1 MMFSR
6 YSGLKTWYPPQSHG
20 EELVSFSSSHHDY
33 HRAQNDVIDHH
44 TLQQR
49 RVGYSCEE
57 GFPTSEYPTS
67 KMETASWDS
76 PTSSDMQSNIT
87 MSDVGFADD
96 CSGPRGKVSV
106 SLNFSGRTDFIPPP
120 NNLSPRSGDAL
131 QDQNVSLNS
140 MALPKALDNS
150 FIMHRLHEPVS
161 PYHIM
166 PLVSTGF
173 DSSNEIAMCNQG
185 LLSLANDSSIVGH
198 ARRYHL
204 TPHSMNAV
212 NIIRTLDYAIR

>member
-20 EELVSFSSSHHDY
+20 EELVSFSPSHHDY
-33 HRAQNDVIDHH
+33 PHAQNDVIDHH

-49 RVGYSCEE
+49 RVGYSCAE
-57 GFPTSEYPTS
+57 GFPTSAYPTS
-67 KMETASWDS
+67 RMETASWDS
-76 PTSSDMQSNIT
+76 PSSGDMQSNT
-87 MSDVGFADD
+87 TTSDVGFADD

-106 SLNFSGRTDFIPPP
+106 SLNFSGRTDFMPPP
-120 NNLSPRSGDAL
+120 NNLSPLSGDAL

-140 MALPKALDNS
+140 MAPLKALNNS
-150 FIMHRLHEPVS
+150 PIMHRLREPVS

-166 PLVSTGF
+166 PLVSTGS
-173 DSSNEIAMCNQG
+173 DSSNEIAMCNQD
-185 LLSLANDSSIVGH
+185 LLSLANDLSIVGH
-198 ARRYHL
+198 DGRYHL

-212 NIIRTLDYAIR
+212 NIIRSLDYAIR